1 MTMMRTDAFVLSLLA
16 LSSSVNAFT
25 VGKAART
32 TKPFLSRSVRPM
44 AEEDKGFFMSE
55 PTEEVEKEKTT
66 FVSSV
71 FKKEI
76 AYDEKSG
83 RFFETGFGEGDCV
96 PEDEFCIV
104 DKETG
109 TTVRLT
115 IEEKERIFL
124 DSLQV
129 SLPSE
134 RMRKFSTSLFYATIY
149 SLILFL
155 SVCLSS
161 PTTLRDASS
170 WATMSLTC
178 SKKTWSGTVLQ

>member
-1 MTMMRTDAFVLSLLA
+1 MTMLRTDAFVLSFLA
-16 LSSSVNAFT
+16 LSSSINAFT

-32 TKPFLSRSVRPM
+32 TKPFLSRTVRPM
-44 AEEDKGFFMSE
+44 AEEDKYFMSD
-55 PTEEVEKEKTT
+55 PTEEVKEVKEEKTT

-83 RFFETGFGEGDCV
+83 RFFETGFGEGDCI
-96 PEDEFCIV
+96 PEDEFCIT

-109 TTVRLT
+109 STVRLT

-129 SLPSE
+129 S
-134 RMRKFSTSLFYATIY
+134 
-149 SLILFL
+149 
-155 SVCLSS
+155 
-161 PTTLRDASS
+161 
-170 WATMSLTC
+170 
-178 SKKTWSGTVLQ
+178 